1 LNEFEL
7 IESFFAANTPARNDV
22 ITGIGDDAAILA
34 VPPGQQLV
42 TTTDVLVAG
51 IHFPENTEPEDIGYK
66 SLAVSLSDLAAM
78 GATPAWFTLTLCL
91 PAVDED
97 WLAAFSR
104 GLFTLARD
112 YELALVGGDTVR
124 GPLVIGVQAH
134 GFVPEGEAL
143 LRSGA
148 GVGDTIYISGT
159 LGAAAIGLLTRQG
172 KLDLTVTE
180 RQNAQA
186 KLDRPL
192 PRVREALALRACV
205 SACIDISD
213 GLIADL
219 GHILIASDVGARVQL
234 SQVPVDPVCVAHASG
249 DERWRL
255 ALTRGDDYE
264 LCFTVPPA
272 KQNQFESIADS
283 NPGLYSAIGEIEAAP
298 GLRLVDGNGK
308 IVQLPATGHNHF
320 AHASGC

>member
-1 LNEFEL
+1 MNEFEL
-7 IESFFAANTPARNDV
+7 IESFFAANTPVRNDV

-42 TTTDVLVAG
+42 TTTDMLVAG
-51 IHFPENTEPEDIGYK
+51 IHFPEDTEPEDIGYK
-66 SLAVSLSDLAAM
+66 SLAVNLSDLAAM
-78 GATPAWFTLTLCL
+78 GANPAWFTLTLSL
-91 PAVDED
+91 PTVDED

-104 GLFTLARD
+104 GLFSLASK

-148 GVGDTIYISGT
+148 EVGDTIYVSGT
-159 LGAAAIGLLTRQG
+159 LGAAAMGLLTRQG

-180 RQNAQA
+180 RQNARA

-219 GHILIASDVGARVQL
+219 GHILTASDVGARVQL
-234 SQVPVDPVCVAHASG
+234 AQVPFDPVCVAHASG

-255 ALTRGDDYE
+255 ALTQGDDYE
-264 LCFTVPPA
+264 LCFTVPPV
-272 KQNQFESIADS
+272 KQNQFKSIAES
-283 NPGLYSAIGEIEAAP
+283 SPGLYSAIGEIEAAP

-308 IVQLPATGHNHF
+308 TVQLPATGHNHF
-320 AHASGC
+320 AHASGR